1 MAGTDHP
8 PDSHKPARAPAPSHE
23 TPQSFSE
30 EDVEDIEER
39 SRLRAPMIYEVVR
52 REGEEEMGRPLTSL
66 WWSGVAAGLS
76 ISFSLLAEG
85 VLKLQLPKEPWQPLL
100 ISLGY
105 PVGFLIVVLA
115 RQQLFTEN
123 TITAVLPLAAKFT
136 LANFLSLGRL
146 WAIVFAAN
154 MVGTLVAAA
163 FCTFSP
169 AVAPQ
174 LRDAMLE
181 ISREMM
187 QNGWTAMCVKGIASG
202 YLIAAMVWLIP
213 SAEASQFSVVALLTY
228 VIAMGG
234 FTHIVAGSVEAF
246 LLLLNGQLGFLHL
259 LAGFTVPVLLGNVV
273 GGTALFAL
281 ISYAQI
287 MKELAPPT

>member
-1 MAGTDHP
+1 M
-8 PDSHKPARAPAPSHE
+8 PARDARSSRDAPE
-23 TPQSFSE
+23 SFSE
-30 EDVEDIEER
+30 EDVEDIDER
-39 SRLRAPMIYEVVR
+39 TRLRPPMIYEVVR
-52 REGEEEMGRPLTSL
+52 REGEEEMRRPLTSL

-76 ISFSLLAEG
+76 ISFSLFVEG
-85 VLKLQLPKEPWQPLL
+85 VLKLHLPQGPWQPLL
-100 ISLGY
+100 VSLGY

-123 TITAVLPLAAKFT
+123 TITAVLPLAAEFT
-136 LANFLSLGRL
+136 RANFLGLARL
-146 WAIVFAAN
+146 WSIVFAAN
-154 MVGTLVAAA
+154 MAGTLAAAA

-169 AVAPQ
+169 ALSPQ

-187 QNGWTAMCVKGIASG
+187 QNGWAAMCFKGVASG

-213 SAEASQFSVVALLTY
+213 SAESSQFSVVALMTY

-234 FTHIVAGSVEAF
+234 FTHVVAGSVEAF
-246 LLLLNGQLGFLHL
+246 LLLLNGQLGFWHL
-259 LAGFTVPVLLGNVV
+259 VAGFTAPVLLGNVV

-287 MKELAPPT
+287 MKEL

>member
-8 PDSHKPARAPAPSHE
+8 RDSHKPARAPAPAHE
-23 TPQSFSE
+23 TPENFSE

-76 ISFSLLAEG
+76 ISFSLLVEG
-85 VLKLQLPKEPWQPLL
+85 VLKLQLPKGPWQPLL

-136 LANFLSLGRL
+136 LANFLRLGRL

-154 MVGTLVAAA
+154 MVGTLAAAA

-187 QNGWTAMCVKGIASG
+187 QNGWTAMCVKGITSG

-234 FTHIVAGSVEAF
+234 FTHIVAGSVDAF

-259 LAGFTVPVLLGNVV
+259 LAGFTAPVLLGNVV

-287 MKELAPPT
+287 MKEL

>member
-1 MAGTDHP
+1 M
-8 PDSHKPARAPAPSHE
+8 
-23 TPQSFSE
+23 
-30 EDVEDIEER
+30 EDIEER

-52 REGEEEMGRPLTSL
+52 REGEEEMDRPLTSL

-76 ISFSLLAEG
+76 ISFSLLVEG
-85 VLKLQLPKEPWQPLL
+85 VLKLELPRGSWQPLL

-136 LANFLSLGRL
+136 VANLLRLGRL
-146 WAIVFAAN
+146 WTIVFAAN
-154 MVGTLVAAA
+154 MAGTLAAAA

-169 AVAPQ
+169 AVSPQ

-187 QNGWTAMCVKGIASG
+187 QNGWAAMCLKGITSG

-228 VIAMGG
+228 VIALGG

-246 LLLLNGQLGFLHL
+246 LLLLNGQLGILHL
-259 LAGFTVPVLLGNVV
+259 LAGFTAPVLVGNVV

-287 MKELAPPT
+287 MKEL

>member
-1 MAGTDHP
+1 MPVRGGRSFRD
-8 PDSHKPARAPAPSHE
+8 APE
-23 TPQSFSE
+23 SFSE

-39 SRLRAPMIYEVVR
+39 SRLRPPMIYEVVR
-52 REGEEEMGRPLTSL
+52 REGEEEMRRPITSL

-76 ISFSLLAEG
+76 ISFSLLVEG
-85 VLKLQLPKEPWQPLL
+85 VLKLQLPKGPWQPLL

-123 TITAVLPLAAKFT
+123 TITAVLPLTAEFT
-136 LANFLSLGRL
+136 RTNFLRLARL

-154 MVGTLVAAA
+154 MAGTLAAAA

-169 AVAPQ
+169 ALTPP
-174 LRDAMLE
+174 LRDTMLE

-187 QNGWTAMCVKGIASG
+187 QNGWAAMCFKGITSG

-213 SAEASQFSVVALLTY
+213 SAETSRFSVVALMTY

-234 FTHIVAGSVEAF
+234 FTHVVAGSVEAF
-246 LLLLNGQLGFLHL
+246 LLLLNGQVGFLHL
-259 LAGFTVPVLLGNVV
+259 VAGFTAPVLLGNVV

-287 MKELAPPT
+287 MKEL

>member
-1 MAGTDHP
+1 MAPADRTR
-8 PDSHKPARAPAPSHE
+8 DSHKPARGSDPSHD

-52 REGEEEMGRPLTSL
+52 REGEEEMRRPITSL

-76 ISFSLLAEG
+76 ISFSLLVEG
-85 VLKLQLPKEPWQPLL
+85 VLKLQLPKGPWQPLL

-123 TITAVLPLAAKFT
+123 TITAVLPLAAEFT
-136 LANFLSLGRL
+136 MANLSRLGRM
-146 WAIVFAAN
+146 WAVVFAAN
-154 MVGTLVAAA
+154 MVGTLAAAA

-169 AVAPQ
+169 VVTPQ

-181 ISREMM
+181 VSREMM
-187 QNGWTAMCVKGIASG
+187 QNGWAAMCFKGVASG

-213 SAEASQFSVVALLTY
+213 SAESSQFSVVALMTY
-228 VIAMGG
+228 VIALGG
-234 FTHIVAGSVEAF
+234 FTHVVAGSVEAF
-246 LLLLNGQLGFLHL
+246 VLLLNGQLGFLHL
-259 LAGFTVPVLLGNVV
+259 VGGFTAPVLLGNVV

-287 MKELAPPT
+287 MKEL

>member
-1 MAGTDHP
+1 VT
-8 PDSHKPARAPAPSHE
+8 KKKRAPSQDDKAE
-23 TPQSFSE
+23 SFSDQ
-30 EDVEDIEER
+30 DVEDIEER

-52 REGEEEMGRPLTSL
+52 REGDEEMGRPATSL

-76 ISFSLLAEG
+76 ISFSLLVEG
-85 VLKLQLPKEPWQPLL
+85 VLKLQLPQGPWQPL
-100 ISLGY
+100 IVSLGY

-123 TITAVLPLAAKFT
+123 TITAVLPLAAEFT
-136 LANFLSLGRL
+136 GTKCLRLGRL

-154 MVGTLVAAA
+154 MAGTLAAAA
-163 FCTFSP
+163 FCTFTTVLS
-169 AVAPQ
+169 PQ
-174 LRDAMLE
+174 LRGAMLE

-187 QNGWTAMCVKGIASG
+187 QNSAGSMCLKGVSSG

-213 SAEASQFSVVALLTY
+213 SAEASRFSVVTLMTY
-228 VIAMGG
+228 VIAIGG
-234 FTHIVAGSVEAF
+234 FTHVVAGSVEAF
-246 LLLLNGQLGFLHL
+246 LLLLNGELGLWHL
-259 LAGFTVPVLLGNVV
+259 LAGFTAPVLLGNVV

-287 MKELAPPT
+287 MKEL